1 MYVSP
6 LLFQLLDVVPLYL
19 CFVFDW
25 LLLFC
30 VASIKVIGMKS
41 YRRQMIEH
49 SIIILPISHS
59 EQCLLLTAMSQLKE
73 KMQELNMYR
82 SLLLQQISTIKML
95 CSNKEDN
102 QVLK

>member
-1 MYVSP
+1 
-6 LLFQLLDVVPLYL
+6 
-19 CFVFDW
+19 
-25 LLLFC
+25 
-30 VASIKVIGMKS
+30 
-41 YRRQMIEH
+41 MIEH
-49 SIIILPISHS
+49 SLIILPISHS
-59 EQCLLLTAMSQLKE
+59 EQSFLLTAMSQLKE

>member
-1 MYVSP
+1 
-6 LLFQLLDVVPLYL
+6 
-19 CFVFDW
+19 
-25 LLLFC
+25 
-30 VASIKVIGMKS
+30 
-41 YRRQMIEH
+41 MIEH
-49 SIIILPISHS
+49 SLIILPISHS
-59 EQCLLLTAMSQLKE
+59 EQCFLLTAMSQLKE

>member
-1 MYVSP
+1 
-6 LLFQLLDVVPLYL
+6 
-19 CFVFDW
+19 
-25 LLLFC
+25 
-30 VASIKVIGMKS
+30 
-41 YRRQMIEH
+41 MIEH
-49 SIIILPISHS
+49 SLIIPPISHS
-59 EQCLLLTAMSQLKE
+59 EQCFLLTAMSQLKE

>member
-1 MYVSP
+1 
-6 LLFQLLDVVPLYL
+6 
-19 CFVFDW
+19 
-25 LLLFC
+25 
-30 VASIKVIGMKS
+30 
-41 YRRQMIEH
+41 MIEH
-49 SIIILPISHS
+49 LLIILPISHS
-59 EQCLLLTAMSQLKE
+59 EQCFLLTAMSQLKE

>member
-1 MYVSP
+1 M
-6 LLFQLLDVVPLYL
+6 LH
-19 CFVFDW
+19 
-25 LLLFC
+25 FC
-30 VASIKVIGMKS
+30 VVSIKVIGMKS

-49 SIIILPISHS
+49 SLIILPISHS
-59 EQCLLLTAMSQLKE
+59 EQCFLLTAMSQLKE